1 MTLLLLLHAAA
12 TLFMFGV
19 ICVMQI
25 VHYPLFSLVGSRGF
39 AFYQESHMRLI
50 TWVVGPAMLLE
61 LITALA
67 LVWYQPLGLTLWQ
80 VWTGFA
86 LLAIIWC
93 STMLVQGPTHQE
105 LRSGFDEDL
114 HRRLVRTNWIRTVAW
129 GGRSILVLA
138 MICTAAPHM

>member
-1 MTLLLLLHAAA
+1 
-12 TLFMFGV
+12 
-19 ICVMQI
+19 
-25 VHYPLFSLVGSRGF
+25 
-39 AFYQESHMRLI
+39 MRLI